1 MTSASHSTERMA
13 AAPPNECC
21 LQLTLSLEQWD
32 KERSQRNAKETK
44 QLVGK
49 LDSSQLKYQK
59 ETHGYQLRQKMLGNA
74 ALELQTTDQ
83 ELRLAQTA
91 QQEKGNKNNGQAQ
104 QADAR
109 TDDLA
114 GDLEVKPS

>member
-1 MTSASHSTERMA
+1 MA
-13 AAPPNECC
+13 TAPPPNTCC
-21 LQLTLSLEQWD
+21 LQLTLSLEQWE

-44 QLVGK
+44 QLVGQ

-59 ETHGYQLRQKMLGNA
+59 ETHGYKLRQLKFGNA

-83 ELRLAQTA
+83 DLRLAQIA
-91 QQEKGNKNNGQAQ
+91 QQGKGNKKDGQAQ
-104 QADAR
+104 QANGS